1 MSFCR
6 LIIFFFPSGAR
17 AYLLLDPRSK
27 EFKQLPHHSVRPF
40 VPFARPNA
48 SQQELVA
55 KRENVFKIF
64 PLEIST
70 VSRPPGAYQKKSTKR
85 RERFEFY
92 GVGIDARRP
101 RSDVPIAHQNRNSLP
116 STSNARASVKKSKG
130 RSKKTHRRGRS
141 GWLFRF
147 RRNVPFRLN
156 NQRSSLVVGR
166 LGDLRNHASG

>member
-6 LIIFFFPSGAR
+6 LIIFFFLRAR
-17 AYLLLDPRSK
+17 AHISYSFHARKSSNSSRTTPCVRSYRS
-27 EFKQLPHHSVRPF
+27 LVR
-40 VPFARPNA
+40 RK

-70 VSRPPGAYQKKSTKR
+70 VSRPGCVSKKSTKR

-92 GVGIDARRP
+92 GVGIDARGP
-101 RSDVPIAHQNRNSLP
+101 RSDVPIAHQNRNSFP

-130 RSKKTHRRGRS
+130 RSKKTHRRCRS

-147 RRNVPFRLN
+147 RRNVPFRLH

>member
-1 MSFCR
+1 MSFDH
-6 LIIFFFPSGAR
+6 IFFPSGAR
-17 AYLLLDPRSK
+17 AYLLLFPRSK
-27 EFKQLPHHSVRPF
+27 EFKQLPHHSMRPF

-70 VSRPPGAYQKKSTKR
+70 VSRPRVRIKKSTKR

-92 GVGIDARRP
+92 GVGIDAREP
-101 RSDVPIAHQNRNSLP
+101 RSDVPIAHQNRNSFP

-130 RSKKTHRRGRS
+130 RSKKTHRRSRS

-147 RRNVPFRLN
+147 RRNVPFRLY

>member
-6 LIIFFFPSGAR
+6 LIIFLFLRAR
-17 AYLLLDPRSK
+17 AHISYSSHARKSSNSSRTTRCVRSYRS
-27 EFKQLPHHSVRPF
+27 LVR
-40 VPFARPNA
+40 RK

-92 GVGIDARRP
+92 GVGIDAREP
-101 RSDVPIAHQNRNSLP
+101 RSDVPIAHQNRNSFP

-130 RSKKTHRRGRS
+130 RSKKTHRRSRS

-147 RRNVPFRLN
+147 RRNVPFRLY